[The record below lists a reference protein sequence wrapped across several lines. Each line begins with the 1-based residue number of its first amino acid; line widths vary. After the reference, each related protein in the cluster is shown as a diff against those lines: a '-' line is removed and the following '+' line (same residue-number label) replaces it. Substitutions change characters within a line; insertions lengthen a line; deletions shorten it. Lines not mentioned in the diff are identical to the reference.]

1 MMMGRYLKY
10 ILACQWYTVRLVFY
24 VVHSF
29 LIFLSKPGARLI
41 VPGVVIGALYLTR
54 DNLDAL
60 IGRNVDNMW
69 SSVIEPIIG
78 PGAAGLTTPFNIEI
92 TAIIALILG
101 FLAFGML
108 ASILQP
114 VMGSIWAPQ
123 RPLPPLPPL
132 IAPNTDVPA
141 VRVTRLLRPRRQPPL
156 TEGLGALTAQL
167 PDDLKDVLK
176 PKPAQRRSASPV
188 MPQPVQ
194 QPTETDVSNPK
205 PQRPAPPPAP
215 PQPPQAPQTSI
226 RPAMP
231 PKP

>member
-1 MMMGRYLKY
+1 MIVGHYLKY

-29 LIFLSKPGARLI
+29 LVFLSKPGARLI

-60 IGRNVDNMW
+60 IGRNVDNLW
-69 SSVIEPIIG
+69 SSVVAPIIG

-92 TAIIALILG
+92 MAIVALILG

-132 IAPNTDVPA
+132 IAPNTEVPA

-156 TEGLGALTAQL
+156 TQGLDALSAHL
-167 PDDLKDVLK
+167 PDELQDVLK
-176 PKPAQRRSASPV
+176 PRPPQRRGAAPLMPLPTQQPTPDGSASPK
-188 MPQPVQ
+188 PHR
-194 QPTETDVSNPK
+194 PT
-205 PQRPAPPPAP
+205 PPPAP
-215 PQPPQAPQTSI
+215 PKPQPSSPENL
-226 RPAMP
+226 RPALP